1 MKRKCPKCGGTEFSV
16 NCTVIQKWLVDS
28 NGAYLETLEDCIDTI
43 SGPEDDDTWKCDKCG
58 FEAPREAFKPHNMIG
73 TVVTIIVDHPC
84 AGDRGFKVKNE
95 TGIIHDFNEVNNT
108 FQIRTGLFFTN
119 GFWYR
124 ENEFRP
130 ATDDEIKAR
139 LKLILGYSD

>member
-58 FEAPREAFKPHNMIG
+58 FEAPKEAFKPHNMIG
-73 TVVTIIVDHPC
+73 NIVTIIVDHPC
-84 AGDRGFKVKNE
+84 GKNDVSVKNE
-95 TGIIHDFNEVNNT
+95 TGVIVDFDESSET
-108 FQIRTGLFFTN
+108 FQIKTGSYFSD
-119 GFWYR
+119 GYWYI
-124 ENEFRP
+124 EKDFRP
-130 ATDDEIKAR
+130 ATDDEIKKT
-139 LKLILGYSD
+139 LKLLIGVT